1 MVTMDQLLDGGESHW
16 PGLGRFTLVL
26 TAPTPRAQPATLELG
41 VLDFGRRDVEFK
53 ADDPPAVLAQVT
65 AEGGVV
71 RLAGFGDFR
80 VRGTRVVFSAAPAL
94 RARLSRTAPNLVR
107 SHP

>member
-1 MVTMDQLLDGGESHW
+1 MMDQLLENGESSW
-16 PGLGRFTLVL
+16 PGLGRFTVVL
-26 TAPTPRAQPATLELG
+26 TPPDRRVQTQPAAAELG

-53 ADDPPAVLAQVT
+53 AEDPAGVLALVT
-65 AEGGVV
+65 SRGGVV
-71 RLAGFGDFR
+71 RLPGFGEFV

-94 RARLSRTAPNLVR
+94 RARLSRTSPNLVR

>member
-1 MVTMDQLLDGGESHW
+1 MDQLLDGGASSW
-16 PGLGRFTLVL
+16 PGLGRFTVVL
-26 TAPTPRAQPATLELG
+26 TPPAPRVQTQPAALELG

-53 ADDPPAVLAQVT
+53 ADDPARVLALVT
-65 AEGGVV
+65 ARVGVV
-71 RLAGFGDFR
+71 RLSGFGEFA